1 MIGRVA
7 ADAGSARRTQSA
19 AARCPI
25 MARHLNPG
33 PPPMPQLE
41 PIPCLVL
48 ITVNVL
54 LALVS
59 LVALT
64 GIWFGSPIGAVAQ
77 VSPR

>member
-1 MIGRVA
+1 
-7 ADAGSARRTQSA
+7 
-19 AARCPI
+19 